1 MSEME
6 GSKEIKK
13 VFETIL
19 GVPVVIEQDE
29 IDVMKS
35 IFTLIIEEI
44 EILNN
49 NEHAI
54 FENTKIDLSSITDGY
69 LSVIEKL
76 FMLNFGE
83 QAYDVIIWYL
93 FHRVAPDGTIVKLE
107 NQQGESFE
115 INTPEQL
122 WDFITTKL
130 PNR

>member
-1 MSEME
+1 ME
-6 GSKEIKK
+6 GKNEIKK
-13 VFETIL
+13 VYETIL
-19 GVPVVIEQDE
+19 GTPISIEHEE
-29 IDVMKS
+29 IDIGKN
-35 IFTLIIEEI
+35 IFTLIIQEL

-54 FENTKIDLSSITDGY
+54 FENTKIDLSSITNGY

-76 FMLNFGE
+76 FMLSFGE

-93 FHRVAPDGTIVKLE
+93 FHRVSPDGTVVKLE
-107 NQQGESFE
+107 NQQGETFE

-130 PNR
+130 SNK